1 MELTAIAM
9 LPFDDADR
17 ARAALRSRL
26 QEIVERREI
35 PEAALEGA
43 KMLVAGPT
51 VSRDAA
57 GRPWFEWV
65 AKLRLAPPP
74 AAGRRTG
81 SLRPNPRTGDLPS
94 WADTWD
100 DVATD
105 DLASRLTVNDL
116 GLLRRRAG

>member
-17 ARAALRSRL
+17 ARAALRCRL
-26 QEIVERREI
+26 QEIVERRQI

-51 VSRDAA
+51 VSMDAA
-57 GRPWFEWV
+57 GRRWFEWV
-65 AKLRLAPPP
+65 ATLRIDASP
-74 AAGRRTG
+74 AAGRRVD
-81 SLRPNPRTGDLPS
+81 SLRPTPRSGGAAWDDP
-94 WADTWD
+94 WD

-105 DLASRLTVNDL
+105 DPAPRLTVNDL